1 MSRLHTRCGESV
13 GVNRHST
20 SLRFPFAHLV
30 NKRRKVVKWPGNDSH
45 SEQPVTRRLLSWFGG
60 GFCRLHGLFEWNL
73 LALRIH
79 PVNVKRCIG

>member
-1 MSRLHTRCGESV
+1 LYTSAGAKD
-13 GVNRHST
+13 GARHPVAY
-20 SLRFPFAHLV
+20 LANEKL
-30 NKRRKVVKWPGNDSH
+30 KVVIRPGSDSDP
-45 SEQPVTRRLLSWFGG
+45 EQPVTRRLLSWFGG